1 MGSRDGFTDE
11 CGVFGVC
18 DSEDAANLAYLGLYA
33 LQHRGQESAG
43 IASLDDRG
51 NIHVEREMGYVA
63 DVFDESRLSRVPGK
77 TAIGHVR
84 YSTAGASLLINAQPI
99 VFATGRGPLALAH
112 NGNLVNAR
120 EIRTALEESGALF
133 TTTSDSEVILHLVA
147 RSKAPTLA
155 GAIAEALLEVRGA
168 YSIVILSREGIFAAR
183 DPNGVRPLSLGRRE
197 GSPVVASETCAFDL
211 IGARYERDVEPG
223 EIVKLSREGVS
234 SHRFAFPLST
244 PCVFEHVYF
253 ARPDSMVFG
262 RSVAA
267 SRQGF
272 GRRLAREHPAEADVV
287 VPVPDSGMYAA
298 LGYAEESG
306 IPFALGLVRNHYVGR
321 TFIEPKQAIRHFG
334 VKVKLNPVRE
344 IVEGKRIVLVD
355 DSIVRGTTSRK
366 IVRMLREAGA
376 REVHVRVSS
385 PPTMNSCHYGIDTPT
400 RGELIAANQSVE
412 EIQKYI
418 EADSLGYLSVEGM
431 LAAFGRP
438 QQATC
443 TACFTGIYP
452 VEIEEEEREKEHA
465 LDAT

>member
-1 MGSRDGFTDE
+1 
-11 CGVFGVC
+11 
-18 DSEDAANLAYLGLYA
+18 
-33 LQHRGQESAG
+33 
-43 IASLDDRG
+43 
-51 NIHVEREMGYVA
+51 
-63 DVFDESRLSRVPGK
+63 
-77 TAIGHVR
+77 
-84 YSTAGASLLINAQPI
+84 
-99 VFATGRGPLALAH
+99 
-112 NGNLVNAR
+112 
-120 EIRTALEESGALF
+120 
-133 TTTSDSEVILHLVA
+133 
-147 RSKAPTLA
+147 
-155 GAIAEALLEVRGA
+155 
-168 YSIVILSREGIFAAR
+168 
-183 DPNGVRPLSLGRRE
+183 
-197 GSPVVASETCAFDL
+197 
-211 IGARYERDVEPG
+211 
-223 EIVKLSREGVS
+223 VKLSLDGAVT
-234 SHRFAFPLST
+234 SHRFAFPIST

-272 GRRLAREHPAEADVV
+272 GRKLAREHPAKADVV

-385 PPTMNSCHYGIDTPT
+385 PPTMNTCHYGIDTPT

-412 EIQKYI
+412 EIQHFI

-465 LDAT
+465 LEVS

>member
-1 MGSRDGFTDE
+1 MVERAGYSDE
-11 CGVFGVC
+11 CGVFGVS

-43 IASLDDRG
+43 IASLHG
-51 NIHVEREMGYVA
+51 GKIHVEREMGYVA
-63 DVFDESRLSRVPGK
+63 DVFDESRLSRLPGK

-99 VFATGRGPLALAH
+99 VFATGRGPLALGH

-120 EIRTALEESGALF
+120 EIRSSLEASGALF
-133 TTTSDSEVILHLVA
+133 TTTSDSEVILHLIA
-147 RSKAPTLA
+147 RSKSPTLA

-168 YSIVILSREGIFAAR
+168 YSIVILSQEGIFAAR
-183 DPNGVRPLSLGRRE
+183 DPNGVRPLSLGVRE

-223 EIVKLSREGVS
+223 EIVKLSLDGAVT
-234 SHRFAFPLST
+234 SHRFAFPIST

-272 GRRLAREHPAEADVV
+272 GRKLAREHPAKADVV

-385 PPTMNSCHYGIDTPT
+385 PPTMNTCHYGIDTPT

-412 EIQKYI
+412 EIQHFI

>member
-1 MGSRDGFTDE
+1 
-11 CGVFGVC
+11 
-18 DSEDAANLAYLGLYA
+18 
-33 LQHRGQESAG
+33 
-43 IASLDDRG
+43 
-51 NIHVEREMGYVA
+51 
-63 DVFDESRLSRVPGK
+63 
-77 TAIGHVR
+77 
-84 YSTAGASLLINAQPI
+84 
-99 VFATGRGPLALAH
+99 
-112 NGNLVNAR
+112 
-120 EIRTALEESGALF
+120 
-133 TTTSDSEVILHLVA
+133 
-147 RSKAPTLA
+147 
-155 GAIAEALLEVRGA
+155 VRGA

-183 DPNGVRPLSLGRRE
+183 DPNGVRPLSLGTRE

-223 EIVKLSREGVS
+223 EIVKLSREGVA

-253 ARPDSMVFG
+253 ARPDSIVFG

-272 GRRLAREHPAEADVV
+272 GRRLAREHPSEADVV

-298 LGYAEESG
+298 LGYAEESK

-321 TFIEPKQAIRHFG
+321 TFIEPKQSIRHFG

-344 IVEGKRIVLVD
+344 IVEGKRVVLVD

-385 PPTMNSCHYGIDTPT
+385 PPTMNTCHYGIDTPT

-418 EADSLGYLSVEGM
+418 EADTIGYLSVEGM

-452 VEIEEEEREKEHA
+452 VEIEEEEREKDHA
-465 LDAT
+465 LDAK

>member
-1 MGSRDGFTDE
+1 MAYRGGFSDE

-18 DSEDAANLAYLGLYA
+18 DSDDAANLAYLGLYA

-43 IASLDDRG
+43 IASLDEG
-51 NIHVEREMGYVA
+51 KIHVEREMGYVA
-63 DVFDESRLSRVPGK
+63 DVFGEARLSRLPGR

-84 YSTAGASLLINAQPI
+84 YSTAGASQLANAQPL
-99 VFATGRGPLALAH
+99 VFATGRGPLALGH

-120 EIRTALEESGALF
+120 EIRASLEDQGALF
-133 TTTSDSEVILHLVA
+133 TTTSDSEVFLHLVA
-147 RSKAPTLA
+147 RSKSPTLT
-155 GAIAEALLEVRGA
+155 GAIAEALTEVRGA
-168 YSIVILSREGIFAAR
+168 YSLVILSREGIFAVR
-183 DPNGVRPLSLGRRE
+183 DPHGIRPLSLGVRE

-211 IGARYERDVEPG
+211 IGAKYERDVEPG
-223 EIVKLSREGVS
+223 EIVRLSREGFS
-234 SHRFAFPLST
+234 SHRFAFPVST

-272 GRRLAREHPAEADVV
+272 GRRLAKEHPAQADVV
-287 VPVPDSGMYAA
+287 VAVPDSGMYPA

-321 TFIEPKQAIRHFG
+321 TFIEPKQSIRHFG

-344 IVEGKRIVLVD
+344 VVEGKRVVLVD

-376 REVHVRVSS
+376 KEVHVRVSS

-400 RGELIAANQSVE
+400 RSELIAANQSVD
-412 EIQKYI
+412 EIRQFI

-431 LAAFGRP
+431 LEAFGRP

-465 LDAT
+465 LDAK